1 MRVARWARCAC
12 VWHGGRGVQDNAD
25 GGIQD
30 STGYVLPPFIVVERG
45 ESLNE
50 WVDRVAPDFV
60 TSMFVLCHVTKR
72 LQLLHSAGLCHRDL
86 KPGNILWRPTANAW
100 TLIDFGCAEPIG
112 APPPPSPGGQHA
124 TTMSAGLQSA
134 ALCRTRARLLLFT
147 RQAAAV
153 PGARFQDPLGRRCRP
168 CSGMRVDVQ
177 ARTVRCCSACTT
189 RRRRC
194 CWRRTLGSARR
205 WRTQRSTC
213 GLWGLSRLSC

>member
-112 APPPPSPGGQHA
+112 APPPPLP
-124 TTMSAGLQSA
+124 
-134 ALCRTRARLLLFT
+134 
-147 RQAAAV
+147 
-153 PGARFQDPLGRRCRP
+153 RR
-168 CSGMRVDVQ
+168 
-177 ARTVRCCSACTT
+177 SACHHHVGRLAIGRAVSHAGATLAVHPASGG
-189 RRRRC
+189 RP
-194 CWRRTLGSARR
+194 WRSIPRPAR
-205 WRTQRSTC
+205 SS
-213 GLWGLSRLSC
+213 L